1 MADTNMLVSFL
12 YHLKEHGIPISVKYA
27 MELVEAIRK
36 GLATDMGRFFILA
49 RLICVKKVE
58 YYDAYEQAFASFF
71 LGKKFNGDIKEH
83 LDVLNSP
90 LFKSWLKQEI
100 EKGNLEESRI
110 HEVSLPELLEKF
122 WQTFL
127 EQKGEHHG
135 GHRWI
140 GTGGT
145 SLFGHSGSSA
155 GGIRV
160 GGDASHFSALK
171 VIQERRYIDYASGS
185 SIRMENLSQVLQTLR
200 NLVPV
205 GPETELDVD
214 ETIYR
219 TAKNGGEIELCF
231 TRELRN
237 RLKILLLL
245 DNGGYS
251 MIPYTQLVSLV
262 FNKLRHLF
270 DEVETY
276 YFHNCIYGHV
286 YRNPERT
293 KLLPLEKFVGKSPA
307 SRVIIIG
314 DANMAPS
321 ELFLSD
327 GAMDWETNARI
338 TGLECL
344 KKIAERFR
352 CSVWLNPIPKA
363 KWHLQ
368 SPTIRNIAGVFH
380 MEDLT
385 LDGIK
390 NAVEFLNERG
400 KIYSRNLGA

>member
-1 MADTNMLVSFL
+1 MLVSFI
-12 YHLKEHGIPISVKYA
+12 YHLRSHGIPISVKYA
-27 MELVEAIRK
+27 MELAEATCK
-36 GLATDMGRFFILA
+36 GLAPDLRKFFILA

-58 YYDAYEQAFASFF
+58 HYDAYEQAFASFF
-71 LGKKFNGDIKEH
+71 LGKDFNEEINKEF
-83 LDVLNSP
+83 DVTNSP
-90 LFKSWLKQEI
+90 LFRDWLNREI
-100 EKGNLEESRI
+100 EQGNLDKTTI
-110 HEVSLPELLEKF
+110 HNMPLSELLEKF
-122 WQTFL
+122 WSTFL

-145 SLFGHSGSSA
+145 SAFGHSGRST

-160 GGDASHFSALK
+160 GGESSGFSALK
-171 VIQERRYIDYASGS
+171 VIQQRRYIDYS
-185 SIRMENLSQVLQTLR
+185 SSSSLRMENLSQVLRMLK
-200 NLVPV
+200 NLTPV
-205 GPETELDVD
+205 GPETELDID

-231 TRELRN
+231 QRELRN
-237 RLKILLLL
+237 RLRILLLL

-251 MIPYTQLVSLV
+251 MVPFTKLVSLV
-262 FNKLRHLF
+262 FNRLKHVF
-270 DEVETY
+270 DEVETF

-293 KLLPLEKFVGKSPA
+293 KLLPLEKLASKEPD

-314 DANMAPS
+314 DANMAPT

-327 GAMDWETNARI
+327 GAIDWETNERI

-344 KKIAERFR
+344 KKIADRFK
-352 CSVWLNPIPKA
+352 CSVWLNPIPRHE
-363 KWHLQ
+363 WDTQ
-368 SPTIRNIAGVFH
+368 SPTIRNIARVFH

-385 LDGIK
+385 LEGIK
-390 NAVEFLNERG
+390 NAVEYLNERG
-400 KIYSRNLGA
+400 NIYSKRG